1 MKFPGK
7 RLIVEYKNRRVR
19 KDAKS
24 LWGDINLQEI
34 SKAIEDEAAPPP
46 SIEPVRKSRNV
57 ATHKQSRLTVS
68 MPAANES
75 PSAMPENAATG
86 RILPALNDAA
96 PVLNEDRDERA
107 NVPNNIPNRE
117 TKISPIAKPE
127 TPDVTPPLTPVR
139 PTVQKPEKPVV
150 RAVIEADTDKT
161 VEEILPPAAAALSP
175 LAPEKVSV
183 EPVRGAPSDKHST
196 AETLDKKDPSVAGKK
211 ALKRE
216 VAARKPIKANKVE
229 SNVADSR
236 NSAPSANTG
245 FYSLPEAISDDLD
258 ALEKENAEL
267 RLRLVETLRK
277 ENLQLEQMMVR
288 ASSPIGE

>member
-277 ENLQLEQMMVR
+277 ENLQLEQMLVR